1 MHIQSLFPHREVCTY
16 PAVER
21 HSLLRQ
27 CNLSR
32 ESISSVLSLWTQAI
46 ISNMS
51 CIFTTV
57 TEMMLEAGK
66 PILSC
71 VPDYSYSLPFLDT
84 SILISPCPPT
94 GYCSLLLSSSELE
107 LSTGSNS
114 TRGMLMMMGAGGSS
128 RHRDTKTVKIV
139 SSVLSCALKRDAHQ
153 RLLERCPRRSWRWRW
168 VARPEGCGSWL
179 PRAGRRRAWR

>member
-1 MHIQSLFPHREVCTY
+1 MPFILAVLSSRNYAHPYCYICFSCHCRWSHTLHIQSLFPHREVCTY

-66 PILSC
+66 SMLSC
-71 VPDYSYSLPFLDT
+71 APDYSYSLPFLDT
-84 SILISPCPPT
+84 SILIPPCPLTAHCCCLRQSWSCQRAPT
-94 GYCSLLLSSSELE
+94 
-107 LSTGSNS
+107 
-114 TRGMLMMMGAGGSS
+114 
-128 RHRDTKTVKIV
+128 
-139 SSVLSCALKRDAHQ
+139 
-153 RLLERCPRRSWRWRW
+153 
-168 VARPEGCGSWL
+168 RPEGC
-179 PRAGRRRAWR
+179 RR